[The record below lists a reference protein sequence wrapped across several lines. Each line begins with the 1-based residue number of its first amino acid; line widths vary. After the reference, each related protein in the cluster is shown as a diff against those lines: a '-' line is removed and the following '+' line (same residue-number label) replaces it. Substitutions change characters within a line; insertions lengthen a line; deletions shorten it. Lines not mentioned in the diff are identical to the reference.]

1 MIFVSSLFTKSY
13 FPRDVPYYA
22 EIVND
27 ALETLANGGFGIGVP
42 EGAGLVMPVLHAAGL
57 IIETLDFNRVREK
70 RQNFNVV
77 GNYLRPD
84 VTKLQVK

>member
-1 MIFVSSLFTKSY
+1 
-13 FPRDVPYYA
+13 
-22 EIVND
+22 
-27 ALETLANGGFGIGVP
+27 
-42 EGAGLVMPVLHAAGL
+42 MPVLQAVGL
-57 IIETLDFNRVREK
+57 IIETLDFNRVLEK

>member
-1 MIFVSSLFTKSY
+1 MK
-13 FPRDVPYYA
+13 
-22 EIVND
+22 D
-27 ALETLANGGFGIGVP
+27 ALETLANGGSCIGFP
-42 EGAGLVMPVLHAAGL
+42 EVAWLVMPVLHTAGL